1 LPRVVLDASV
11 LISALISPHGI
22 PAELVRRWLAGWFE
36 LVVSERLLREV
47 ERAAARPKIRHRA
60 SSHERRELLELIR
73 SQAVLI
79 EDPTDIDPVVAADPA
94 DDYLFALARAAG
106 ALAIVSG
113 DRHLTELRGVNPR
126 VLTPRGL
133 LVLLESLG

>member
-1 LPRVVLDASV
+1 LPRIVLDASV
-11 LISALISPHGI
+11 VISALISPHGI

-36 LVVSERLLREV
+36 LVVSERLLEEV
-47 ERAAARPKIRHRA
+47 ERAAGRPKIRRR
-60 SSHERRELLELIR
+60 SSRHERRELISLLR
-73 SQAVLI
+73 AQALLV
-79 EDPTDIDPVVAADPA
+79 EDPSEVAPVVAADPA

-113 DRHLTELRGVNPR
+113 DRHLTDLRGVTPR

-133 LVLLESLG
+133 LVLLESLD